1 MNLMT
6 EPTAVL
12 EPQLP
17 TPSTIEKI
25 SSKIESNSSEL
36 KNIGYYRRE
45 VMPFLGAEVFQLNPL
60 RLGWFAGCVGVAVF
74 GFYAIVALDLPWF
87 AKLALGIAIGLA
99 NGVLGFVTHELL
111 HGSIVKSE
119 RAQNVL

>member
-1 MNLMT
+1 MQF
-6 EPTAVL
+6 L

-60 RLGWFAGCVGVAVF
+60 TSRLVRRHVSSVAVF
-74 GFYAIVALDLPWF
+74 GFYAIVALELPWF

-99 NGVLGFVTHELL
+99 NGVLRF
-111 HGSIVKSE
+111 
-119 RAQNVL
+119 RYA